1 MAWLAVNRHGR
12 EYIYQEKPKK
22 LASTGAIV
30 MPSDDWHSYGSCVE
44 LPQGFISAITGHRLT
59 WDSQPLEL
67 SIERGEVVNRI

>member
-1 MAWLAVNRHGR
+1 
-12 EYIYQEKPKK
+12 
-22 LASTGAIV
+22 

-67 SIERGEVVNRI
+67 IIDRGEVANRI